1 LGTKG
6 LTQFFYQFKKS
17 NIFLLFRTS
26 NNYKRKQ
33 KNEINFSYLEGQ
45 TQIKAQH
52 TYGIKLIINQFF
64 YK

>member
-1 LGTKG
+1 L
-6 LTQFFYQFKKS
+6 Y
-17 NIFLLFRTS
+17 RTS

-33 KNEINFSYLEGQ
+33 KNQINFSHLEGQ

-52 TYGIKLIINQFF
+52 NYGMKLIINQFF